1 MTGFLILCRYVLESQ
16 HMKKFFDYIQLP
28 NFDIAADA
36 AATFKVERHFSFLAS
51 PSISLLVPSFYFF
64 IFLFFLNFDIVFLP

>member
-1 MTGFLILCRYVLESQ
+1 MGLTELNFLLFFSGRYVLESQ

-36 AATFKVERHFSFLAS
+36 AATFKVCESDQT
-51 PSISLLVPSFYFF
+51 VK
-64 IFLFFLNFDIVFLP
+64 